1 MMNLEEFYR
10 SNYNRHVKTIS
21 RILHYNKD
29 LAEDVVQEAYTKAFQ
44 YTDTYDVTKGS
55 VSTWFN
61 RILFNTLRDTQ
72 NSFVNTVALHEG
84 IEGNEQGIEY
94 LVFIDNELK
103 YVRNSKHKRILEL
116 FYLSGYSSTEI
127 AKLVGGVS
135 QTNVTTICK
144 RFKDGIKEKYGVS
157 I

>member
-1 MMNLEEFYR
+1 MNIEEFYKQ
-10 SNYNRHVKTIS
+10 NYNRHVRTIS
-21 RILHYNKD
+21 RILHYNRD
-29 LAEDVVQEAYTKAFQ
+29 LAEDVVQEAYTKAIQ
-44 YTDTYDVTKGS
+44 YEDTYDEGRGS
-55 VSTWFN
+55 INTWFN

-103 YVRNSKHKRILEL
+103 FVRNSKHKRILEL
-116 FYLSGYSSTEI
+116 FYLSGYSSGEI
-127 AKLVGGVS
+127 AKLVDGIS

-144 RFKDGIKEKYGVS
+144 RFKDGVKEKYGFS